1 MKPDYADICL
11 NRNVVLHHS
20 YKVKKVIACSELANV
35 YAGRKLEDGAAV
47 IVKEFYPRQVAL
59 RDLDKRTVL
68 CRVPS
73 VRRQYDELR
82 EAFLMETQMLQQLSH
97 PNIVRLVDYFEENGT
112 DYMIMEYCKGISLER
127 FVEEGR
133 LVSVADFLRDTIL
146 PLSSA
151 IEYVHAQG
159 IIHRDIKPANI
170 IIGEDGQPKLLD
182 FGSAIY
188 YEKTG
193 HRIFTST
200 GYSPLEFYSEKSKQG
215 ITSDVY
221 SFAATMYFCLSG
233 RTPNDV
239 TRRLFQDNLESVRS
253 LNRSVSPLMER
264 TIRKGLAV
272 RPDKRHASMK
282 QMKAALHAERILLAM
297 VERLLGKHK
306 ARQQDDRKQ
315 A

>member
-11 NRNVVLHHS
+11 KRNFVLHQS
-20 YKVKKVIACSELANV
+20 YKVKKVIACSELDIV
-35 YAGRKLEDGAAV
+35 YAGQKLEDETAV

-73 VRRQYDELR
+73 VQRQYDGLQ
-82 EAFLMETQMLQQLSH
+82 EAFLTETQILQKLSH
-97 PNIVRLVDYFEENGT
+97 PNIVSLVDHFQENGT
-112 DYMIMEYCKGISLER
+112 HYMIMEYCKGISLER
-127 FVEEGR
+127 FIEEGR

-146 PLSSA
+146 PLASA
-151 IEYVHAQG
+151 LEYVHGRG

-182 FGSAIY
+182 FGSAVY

-200 GYSPLEFYSEKSKQG
+200 GYSPLEFYSEKSRQG
-215 ITSDVY
+215 VTSDIY

-253 LNRSVSPLMER
+253 LNRNVSPLMAR

-272 RPDKRHASMK
+272 RSDKRYASMK
-282 QMKAALHAERILLAM
+282 QMKAELHAERILLSI
-297 VERLLGKHK
+297 VDRLLGKHK
-306 ARQQDDRKQ
+306 PRQQEDRKQ